1 MHRHVLSSPDC
12 RFKCS
17 VDCLKILDSVE
28 ILFLNLKYRVC
39 TQSWILEKV
48 LKFAENFPD
57 PEKVW
62 KIEVKSWKNS
72 KKSRFFF
79 KLQQVLNKW
88 NVFCA
93 GQMLLNLAC
102 HCGKSFVP
110 AFFFFIILR
119 SLLITYLITLSLE
132 NDISEKVW
140 RKVLN
145 FGSKICMN
153 PLSKSRI

>member
-88 NVFCA
+88 NVFCV

-110 AFFFFIILR
+110 AFFFFYYFKVSIDHLFDNLE
-119 SLLITYLITLSLE
+119 SGKWHFGKSLE
-132 NDISEKVW
+132 KSLKFWIKNLYEP
-140 RKVLN
+140 
-145 FGSKICMN
+145 SK
-153 PLSKSRI
+153 